1 MLEGR
6 MSAVIKDDVT
16 PRGAVRQHVS
26 LSLRGP
32 WRLYIRLFRDSRRL
46 LAVTVALSVL
56 QALLLVPIAG
66 LLQRAFD
73 NQIPHRHAAAVTIT
87 AVLIFVLYAATAG
100 LALVTRYVSLKVNK
114 AAVARLRVLL
124 TERLY
129 GLDRAELDRSSG
141 AVLQSIVVQD
151 SERVDVMSNAI
162 IALVVPGVIVSFG
175 LTVVAVVVSPL
186 LCTALLV
193 VVPIMIGTNRV
204 LTPVIRRRTRRWQR
218 AFDVFASATAL
229 GLRAASLTKVHGAE
243 RIEVERRSRQIDEL
257 SHAGLQMAWA
267 GGTYGIL
274 QQAISACA
282 GVIILIVGGW
292 STARGDM
299 TIGDLLGFYAITALL
314 LRQMSPIIGSVPDV
328 LTGYESMIR
337 LDRLLQAGGGE
348 PYTGTR
354 VLNFDGSLAFDGV
367 SFAYEDR
374 PVLQD
379 VDLSIAPGEHVAIVG
394 PNGAGK
400 STLVSLLL
408 GLYRPTAGQVLAGGV
423 PFDELDMPSLRRSL
437 GVVLQ
442 DPVIFPGTV
451 SENIAYGQP
460 NATEAEVRRAA
471 ASATASDFIDALPA
485 GYATPVGD
493 EGVLLSAGQR
503 QRLAIARA
511 LLTCPSLLVLD
522 EPTTHLDDAAIDRL
536 LGNLRELPGSPTVI
550 AISHDPEIEAWA
562 GRVIHLRDGRIANAV
577 AAAAG
582 RT

>member
-1 MLEGR
+1 
-6 MSAVIKDDVT
+6 MSALIKDDVS
-16 PRGAVRQHVS
+16 PEGPIRRHGS
-26 LSLRGP
+26 YSFRGP

-46 LAVTVALSVL
+46 LAITVTLSVL
-56 QALLLVPIAG
+56 QALLLIPIAG
-66 LLQRAFD
+66 LLRRTFD
-73 NQIPHRHAAAVTIT
+73 TEIPHRHAADVTIT
-87 AVLIFVLYAATAG
+87 AVLILVLYAATAA
-100 LALVTRYVSLKVNK
+100 LALVTRYISLKVNK
-114 AAVARLRVLL
+114 AAVSRLRVLL

-129 GLDRAELDRSSG
+129 ALDRAELDRSSG
-141 AVLQSIVVQD
+141 GVLQSIVVQD

-162 IALVVPGVIVSFG
+162 VALLIPAVIISVG
-175 LTVVAVVVSPL
+175 LTVVALVVSPL

-193 VVPIMIGTNRV
+193 VVPIMIGTNRA

-267 GGTYGIL
+267 AGTYGIL
-274 QQAISACA
+274 QQSISACA
-282 GVIILIVGGW
+282 GVIVLVVGGW
-292 STARGDM
+292 STAHGDM
-299 TIGDLLGFYAITALL
+299 TIGDLIGFYAITALL
-314 LRQMSPIIGSVPDV
+314 LRQMSPIIGSVPNV

-337 LDRLLQAGGGE
+337 LDRILQAGEGE

-354 VLNFDGSLAFDGV
+354 VLDFDGSLTFDGV
-367 SFAYEDR
+367 SFAYEGR

-379 VDLSIAPGEHVAIVG
+379 VHLSIVPGEHVAIVG

-400 STLVSLLL
+400 STLASLLL
-408 GLYRPTAGQVLAGGV
+408 GLYRPTAGQVFADGV
-423 PFDELDMPSLRRSL
+423 PFDELDMPRFRRSL

-460 NATEAEVRRAA
+460 NATEADVRRATA
-471 ASATASDFIDALPA
+471 WATATDFIEALPE

-511 LLTCPSLLVLD
+511 LLTGPSLLVLD
-522 EPTTHLDDAAIDRL
+522 EPTTHLDDAAIHRL

-562 GRVIHLRDGRIANAV
+562 GRVIHLRDGRIADEV
-577 AAAAG
+577 AAAAE

>member
-1 MLEGR
+1 
-6 MSAVIKDDVT
+6 MSAVIKDEVS
-16 PRGAVRQHVS
+16 PRGPVRQHVS
-26 LSLRGP
+26 LRLRGP

-46 LAVTVALSVL
+46 LAITVTMSVL
-56 QALLLVPIAG
+56 QTLLLVPIAG

-73 NQIPHRHAAAVTIT
+73 DQLPHRRAAAVTIT
-87 AVLIFVLYAATAG
+87 AVLIFALYAATAA

-129 GLDRAELDRSSG
+129 SLDRAELDRSNG
-141 AVLQSIVVQD
+141 AVLQTIVVQD

-162 IALVVPGVIVSFG
+162 IALLVPGVIISIG
-175 LTVVAVVVSPL
+175 LTVVAVVVSPR

-193 VVPIMIGTNRV
+193 VVPIMVGINRV

-218 AFDVFASATAL
+218 AFDAFASATAL

-243 RIEVERRSRQIDEL
+243 RIEVECRSRQIDEL

-274 QQAISACA
+274 QQAVSACA
-282 GVIILIVGGW
+282 GVIVLIIGGW

-314 LRQMSPIIGSVPDV
+314 LRQISPIIGSVPDV

-348 PYTGTR
+348 PYIGTR
-354 VLNFDGSLAFDGV
+354 VLSFDGSLTFDGV

-379 VDLSIAPGEHVAIVG
+379 VHLSIARGEHVAIVG

-408 GLYRPTAGQVLAGGV
+408 GLYRPTTGQVLAGGV
-423 PFDELDMPSLRRSL
+423 RFDELDMTNLRRSL

-451 SENIAYGQP
+451 RENIAYGHP
-460 NATEAEVRRAA
+460 NATEAEVRQGAA
-471 ASATASDFIDALPA
+471 WATASDFIDALPN
-485 GYATPVGD
+485 GYDTPVGD
-493 EGVLLSAGQR
+493 EGILLSAGQR

-511 LLTCPSLLVLD
+511 LLARPSLLVLD
-522 EPTTHLDDAAIDRL
+522 EPTTHLDDAAIGRL

-562 GRVIHLRDGRIANAV
+562 GRVIHLRDGRIASEL
-577 AAAAG
+577 AAADG
-582 RT
+582 TYVRP